1 MQQGTE
7 LVELQGTVVQGRGQA
22 ETIIHKGLLA
32 RAVALEHAAH
42 LRHGDVGLVHEQ
54 DEILGEIVEQAGR
67 RFPGLAAVQMAGII
81 FDAVAVAQLL
91 DHLQLKLGPLLQ
103 TLRLHQAP
111 AGLEG
116 RQSFQQLLPD
126 VGRGPLEVVLG
137 GNEVTGRIDDGLA
150 HFRQHVPGQGVHLAH
165 GVDVIPKKFDAQGPL
180 VMVSGDDLQH
190 VPAHTEGPA
199 MEVIV
204 VTLVLDFHKTGDEGI
219 HGHMLP
225 HFHRDDHAGVEFGG
239 AQAVDAGDRSH
250 DDHIAPC
257 QQGMGRGMAQ
267 FVDIVVDGRIFLDVG
282 VRGGHIGFR
291 LVVVVITD
299 EILHSVLREKF
310 AELVVELGGQRL
322 VGGQHQRRASAAG
335 NDIGH
340 GEGLAGAG
348 HAQQNLFRHAGFQ
361 IGHQG
366 IDGLRLVTCG
376 DIGAMELERRLVHHR
391 SSESQPR
398 AASWRKDIR
407 HGCHGSWE
415 TGSGSG
421 KGTACRRSAR
431 NSLRGISRAPM
442 ASMWGVAC

>member
-1 MQQGTE
+1 M
-7 LVELQGTVVQGRGQA
+7 
-22 ETIIHKGLLA
+22 
-32 RAVALEHAAH
+32 
-42 LRHGDVGLVHEQ
+42 
-54 DEILGEIVEQAGR
+54 
-67 RFPGLAAVQMAGII
+67 
-81 FDAVAVAQLL
+81 
-91 DHLQLKLGPLLQ
+91 
-103 TLRLHQAP
+103 
-111 AGLEG
+111 
-116 RQSFQQLLPD
+116 
-126 VGRGPLEVVLG
+126 
-137 GNEVTGRIDDGLA
+137 TGRIDNGLA
-150 HFRQHVPGQGVHLAH
+150 HFRQHVPGQGIHLAH
-165 GVDVIPKKFDAQGPL
+165 GVDVVSKKFDAQGPF
-180 VMVSGDDLQH
+180 VMVSGDDFQH

-204 VTLVLDFHKTGDEGI
+204 VTFILDFHQAGDEGI

-239 AQAVDAGDRSH
+239 AQAVDAGNRSH

-348 HAQQNLFRHAGFQ
+348 HAQQDLFRNTGFQ
-361 IGHQG
+361 VGHQG
-366 IDGLRLVTCG
+366 IDGLRLVACG
-376 DIGAMELERRLVHHR
+376 DIGAMELERRLVHHC
-391 SSESQPR
+391 SSGSQPR

-421 KGTACRRSAR
+421 TGTACRRSAR

-442 ASMWGVAC
+442 ASTWGVAC

>member
-1 MQQGTE
+1 MTG
-7 LVELQGTVVQGRGQA
+7 
-22 ETIIHKGLLA
+22 
-32 RAVALEHAAH
+32 
-42 LRHGDVGLVHEQ
+42 
-54 DEILGEIVEQAGR
+54 IV
-67 RFPGLAAVQMAGII
+67 L
-81 FDAVAVAQLL
+81 DAVAVAQLL
-91 DHLQLKLGPLLQ
+91 DHLQIQLGPLLQ

-111 AGLEG
+111 ARLEG
-116 RQSFQQLLPD
+116 RQAFQQFLPD

-137 GNEVTGRIDDGLA
+137 GDEVAGRIDDGLA
-150 HFRQHVPGQGVHLAH
+150 HFRQYVPGQRIHLAH
-165 GVDVIPKKFDAQGPL
+165 GVDVITEKFDTQGPL
-180 VMVSGDDLQH
+180 VMVGGDDLQH
-190 VPAHTEGPA
+190 VPAHTKRAA

-204 VTLVLDFHKTGDEGI
+204 VAFVLDFHQTGDEGI

-225 HFHRDDHAGVEFGG
+225 HFHRDDHAGIEFGR

-250 DDHIAPC
+250 DDHIAPGE
-257 QQGMGRGMAQ
+257 QGMGRGMAQ

-322 VGGQHQRRASAAG
+322 VGGQHQRRTAATG

-348 HAQQNLFRHAGFQ
+348 HAQQYLFRHTGFQ

-376 DIGAMELERRLVHHR
+376 DIGAMELERGLVHHR
-391 SSESQPR
+391 SSGIQPR
-398 AASWRKDIR
+398 AAS
-407 HGCHGSWE
+407 
-415 TGSGSG
+415 
-421 KGTACRRSAR
+421 
-431 NSLRGISRAPM
+431 
-442 ASMWGVAC
+442 